1 MPGGVSIRG
10 YRPSDEEAVVSLW
23 QACQLTRPWN
33 DARRD
38 IERKLAS
45 DAGPFLVAEADDNVV
60 GTAMVGYDGHRGWIN
75 YLAVHPTHRGQG
87 IGRALMEH
95 AERILSAQGCPK
107 LNLQVRQGNT
117 AAVAFYERLGY
128 LQDEVVS
135 LGKRLVDDNNTPPE
149 TA

>member
-95 AERILSAQGCPK
+95 AERSLSVEGCPK

-135 LGKRLVDDNNTPPE
+135 LGKRLIDDNNTPPE